1 MTSGLVALVV
11 VEAVQALRVVD
22 LCLDLD
28 LDLDVALDWAGD
40 AG

>member
-1 MTSGLVALVV
+1 MV
-11 VEAVQALRVVD
+11 VEAVQALVVVD
-22 LCLDLD
+22 LGLDLD

>member
-1 MTSGLVALVV
+1 MALVG
-11 VEAVQALRVVD
+11 VEAVQALLVVD
-22 LCLDLD
+22 LGLDLD

>member
-1 MTSGLVALVV
+1 MALAV
-11 VEAVQALRVVD
+11 VEAVQALLVD
-22 LCLDLD
+22 LGLDLD

>member
-1 MTSGLVALVV
+1 MV

>member
-1 MTSGLVALVV
+1 MALVV
-11 VEAVQALRVVD
+11 VEAIQALVMVD
-22 LCLDLD
+22 LGLDLD

>member
-1 MTSGLVALVV
+1 MV

-22 LCLDLD
+22 LGLDLD

>member
-1 MTSGLVALVV
+1 MG
-11 VEAVQALRVVD
+11 VEAVQALLVVY
-22 LCLDLD
+22 LGLDLD